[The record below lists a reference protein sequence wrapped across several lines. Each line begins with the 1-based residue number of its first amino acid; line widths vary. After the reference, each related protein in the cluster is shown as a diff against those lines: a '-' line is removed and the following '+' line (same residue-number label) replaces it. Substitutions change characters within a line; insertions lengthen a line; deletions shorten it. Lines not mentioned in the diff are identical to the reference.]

1 MIFYILLKNG
11 PLRFLLAGGN
21 VVRHACPRKG
31 CTNHKRAALSL
42 CRPAAD
48 ALILIIR
55 IREPPHDVR
64 ALKRQ
69 RR

>member
-48 ALILIIR
+48 ALILIR
-55 IREPPHDVR
+55 CG
-64 ALKRQ
+64 L
-69 RR
+69 